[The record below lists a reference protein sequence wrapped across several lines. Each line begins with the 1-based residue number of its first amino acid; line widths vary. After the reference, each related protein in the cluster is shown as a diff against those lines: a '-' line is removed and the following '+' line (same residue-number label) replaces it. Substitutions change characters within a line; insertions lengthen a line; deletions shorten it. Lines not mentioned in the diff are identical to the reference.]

1 MSSLYIWFQDNS
13 EKPGSYNDHNGEL
26 LDFLDSIIDK
36 FTEQVRRKIEFRV
49 VDMANNN
56 DVAMARKHNI
66 LMFPTLVVNDRKF
79 SGINNIKSYVSEMM
93 RKAATMPRQTK
104 QRQIQSLE
112 DAAPTSGSDSF
123 DTNDDLQKIRTMWE
137 TEMDKDDQE
146 DAESDEVKDRHTR
159 AQTMASRRKQ
169 LTERREPIRQRKKG
183 MHQQQTRQRPQQR
196 QRQRDPEPEDEDD
209 GELSPQ
215 EDEPPQRRP
224 AAKKGSGGRERRGK
238 TTMSTVDI
246 IRSLPGTPEERGD
259 DGILAGFWE
268 GTQAAS

>member
-13 EKPGSYNDHNGEL
+13 EKPGSYNDQNGEL
-26 LDFLDSIIDK
+26 LNFLDSIVDE
-36 FTEQVRRKIEFRV
+36 FAEQVRRKIEFRI
-49 VDMANNN
+49 VDMANDN
-56 DVAMARKHNI
+56 DIVMARKNNI

-79 SGINNIKSYVSEMM
+79 SGINNIKSYVSEMI
-93 RKAATMPRQTK
+93 RKASSMPRQTK

-112 DAAPTSGSDSF
+112 DAAPMASSESF

-159 AQTMASRRKQ
+159 AQSMASRRKQ

-183 MHQQQTRQRPQQR
+183 MHQQQQTRQRPR
-196 QRQRDPEPEDEDD
+196 QRQREPENDPEDD

-215 EDEPPQRRP
+215 EDEPPQRKL
-224 AAKKGSGGRERRGK
+224 AAKKGSGGKERRGK
-238 TTMSTVDI
+238 TPMSTVDI